1 MTEQDKAL
9 KIMNDTAKS
18 VKTIITK
25 KLANKTSALTGL
37 DFSTLDNINDDVKK
51 MRELQAVRLRAV
63 IEELSDLKEIMDA
76 MYPDA

>member
-1 MTEQDKAL
+1 MNDKEQAL

-18 VKTIITK
+18 IK
-25 KLANKTSALTGL
+25 KMIDSKLSNKTVALTGL
-37 DFSTLDNINDDVKK
+37 DFNALDNINDDVKK

-63 IEELSDLKEIMDA
+63 IEELSDLKEIINA